1 MTCVGISQYACSTCY
16 GVNNYDKV
24 I

>member
-16 GVNNYDKV
+16 GVTNYDKV